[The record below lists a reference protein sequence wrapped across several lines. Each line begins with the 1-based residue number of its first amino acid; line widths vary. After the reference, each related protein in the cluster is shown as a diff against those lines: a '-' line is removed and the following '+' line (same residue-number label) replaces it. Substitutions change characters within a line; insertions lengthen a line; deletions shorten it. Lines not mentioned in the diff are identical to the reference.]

1 MTSVLPLGISKTHK
15 DYKVLRYFSSLPAA
29 TVCLFTLGGTA
40 QADEIMDGIIQSAQ
54 PYMHH
59 SCGSVL
65 DTFGDDEEQVA
76 EIVRLMAMVSLFNRQ
91 IDVLAEVPDEQDR
104 ALLKDEFVEELEDA
118 CDDDPG
124 MLLAGAVDL
133 AVKETMEAFD

>member
-1 MTSVLPLGISKTHK
+1 MKRCFAN
-15 DYKVLRYFSSLPAA
+15 YAA
-29 TVCLFTLGGTA
+29 AAACLFALGGTA
-40 QADEIMDGIIQSAQ
+40 QADEIMEGIVDTAQ

-65 DTFGDDEEQVA
+65 DVYGEDDAKVA

-91 IDVLAEVPDEQDR
+91 IDVLAQVPDDQDR
-104 ALLKDEFVEELEDA
+104 AALKDEFVEELEEA

-124 MLLAGAVDL
+124 MLLAGAVDR
-133 AVKETMEAFD
+133 AVKETMDVFD

>member
-1 MTSVLPLGISKTHK
+1 MIRPIETLT
-15 DYKVLRYFSSLPAA
+15 AA
-29 TVCLFTLGGTA
+29 TACLFALGGVA
-40 QADEIMDGIIQSAQ
+40 QADEIMDQTFTAVQ

-65 DTFGDDEEQVA
+65 DTFGDDEDKVA
-76 EIVRLMAMVSLFNRQ
+76 EIVRLMAMVSLYNRQ

-104 ALLKDEFVEELEDA
+104 ASLKDEFVEELEDA

-124 MLLAGAVDL
+124 MLLAGAVDI
-133 AVKETMEAFD
+133 AVRETFRAFH

>member
-1 MTSVLPLGISKTHK
+1 MPKNVKNTAIAAFCLFPLGQVAH
-15 DYKVLRYFSSLPAA
+15 
-29 TVCLFTLGGTA
+29 
-40 QADEIMDGIIQSAQ
+40 ADEVMDQTIEAAQ

-65 DTFGDDEEQVA
+65 DVYGEDEAKVA
-76 EIVRLMAMVSLFNRQ
+76 EVVRLMAMLSLFNRQ

-104 ALLKDEFVEELEDA
+104 AIIKDEFVEELEDA
-118 CDDDPG
+118 CDDDAG
-124 MLLAGAVDL
+124 RMLAGAVDL

>member
-1 MTSVLPLGISKTHK
+1 MI
-15 DYKVLRYFSSLPAA
+15 RYFTNYAAA
-29 TVCLFTLGGTA
+29 TACLCAFGSIA
-40 QADEIMDGIIQSAQ
+40 QADEVMDEIVDTAA

-65 DTFGDDEEQVA
+65 DAYGEDEAKVA

-91 IDVLAEVPDEQDR
+91 IDVLAAVPDEQDR
-104 ALLKDEFVEELEDA
+104 AVIKDEFVEELEDS

-133 AVKETMEAFD
+133 AVKATMEAFD

>member
-1 MTSVLPLGISKTHK
+1 MTQRFK
-15 DYKVLRYFSSLPAA
+15 SSAA
-29 TVCLFTLGGTA
+29 VAVCLFTLGGTV
-40 QADEIMDGIIQSAQ
+40 QADEIMDQAIASAQ

-65 DTFGDDEEQVA
+65 DTFGDDEDQVA

-91 IDVLAEVPDEQDR
+91 IDVMAEVPEEQDR
-104 ALLKDEFVEELEDA
+104 ARLKDEFVEELEDA

-133 AVKETMEAFD
+133 AVRETFRAFD